1 MTSRKKILV
10 YRLGSLG
17 DTIVALPCFHK
28 IAEAFPDADRILL
41 TNIPVSTKAAPLQA
55 ILGDS
60 GLIHSYISYPVGT
73 RSITALWEL
82 SQTIRAIGVDTLVY
96 LMPARGRMKIVRD
109 RYFFRLSGVG
119 RIVGLPTTPDL
130 QNNRIDTISGAEER
144 ECERLAR
151 TLFELGPIN
160 LKSASAWDLLLTAQE
175 RQQGEAIV
183 AGLKAPPIAINMG
196 GKAAEKDW
204 GIERWLEL
212 LQRLAASFGDHPL
225 LIVGAAED
233 SERAR
238 QVGQAWPAAVIDT
251 CGRLS
256 PRESAAA
263 LRSAKLFI
271 GHDSGPLHLAAATGV
286 PCVGLFGNF
295 NKPMKW
301 HPYGAGHAIIHNMR
315 GMTAISVNEV
325 LDTAIQLLSQ
335 REPEPAPPISSPV
348 VRGCP

>member
-1 MTSRKKILV
+1 MTSREKILV

-55 ILGDS
+55 VLGDN
-60 GLIHSYISYPVGT
+60 GLIHRYISYPTGT
-73 RSITALWEL
+73 RSLAELWKL
-82 SQTIRAIGVDTLVY
+82 SQTIRAMGVDTLVY
-96 LMPARGRMKIVRD
+96 LMPARGRTKIVRD

-119 RIVGLPTTPDL
+119 RIIGLPTTPDL
-130 QNNRIDTISGAEER
+130 QANRIDPKTGAEER

-151 TLFELGPIN
+151 TLFELGPID
-160 LKSASAWDLLLTAQE
+160 LASAASWDLLLTAQE
-175 RQQGEAIV
+175 RQKGEEIV
-183 AGLKAPPIAINMG
+183 AGIKASPIALNMG

-212 LQRLAASFGDHPL
+212 LKRLSASFGDHPL

-233 SERAR
+233 SERAQ
-238 QVGQAWPAAVIDT
+238 QVGQAWPGTVIDA

-271 GHDSGPLHLAAATGV
+271 GHDSGPLHLAAAIGV
-286 PCVGLFGNF
+286 SCVGLFGNF

-301 HPYGAGHAIIHNMR
+301 HPYGAGHRIIHDMA
-315 GMTAISVNEV
+315 GMAAISINEV
-325 LDTAIQLLSQ
+325 LDAALSLLSQ
-335 REPEPAPPISSPV
+335 SESEPASSTIA
-348 VRGCP
+348 R